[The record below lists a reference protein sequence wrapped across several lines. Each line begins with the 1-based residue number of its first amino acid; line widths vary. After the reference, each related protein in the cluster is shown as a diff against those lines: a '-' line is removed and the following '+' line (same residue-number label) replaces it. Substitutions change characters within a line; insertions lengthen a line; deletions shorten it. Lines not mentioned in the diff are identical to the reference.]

1 MGKARSRSS
10 CPSEWTHNSIENR
23 SAKEKEAKLWN
34 QGEFPK
40 KRERKSTIE
49 RREKKWEKLKYE
61 RRRVLQETCNYIEQK
76 RRTKEIFSFWESGRE
91 SHKTD
96 LVKKEMLLNVS
107 FPVSFRCISYQ
118 LSREDIIWVWNT
130 KQEANK

>member
-1 MGKARSRSS
+1 MGKARSRSGCS
-10 CPSEWTHNSIENR
+10 SEWTHNSIENR
-23 SAKEKEAKLWN
+23 NVKEKEAKLWN

-40 KRERKSTIE
+40 KRERKNTIE
-49 RREKKWEKLKYE
+49 RREKNEKSWSVKGDN
-61 RRRVLQETCNYIEQK
+61 VLQETCNYIEQK
-76 RRTKEIFSFWESGRE
+76 RRTKEILFFWESERE

-107 FPVSFRCISYQ
+107 FPLSFRCTSYH
-118 LSREDIIWVWNT
+118 LSSEDIIWVWNT